1 MGSTDP
7 KISQIQTNFQT
18 LSTVASSLNAA
29 SDELNKVVSKLDEAL
44 KKLNVGLTV
53 WIVFEDRSDEQHPDQ
68 YDCDQIGYCKVNGK
82 WGISLRRI
90 WGNEFYDATGNE
102 EGPWLF
108 TDAPREMRLRS
119 VDKIPVLIEALSK
132 EASNTTKKIQEKTK
146 EVSELAAAI
155 ESAANEAKRK
165 SPTLAERV
173 AAAKARAKL
182 ADLVREANAGT
193 VAVPGALPGGE
204 SPKAKESSL
213 ADQVRK
219 SFGKNIEGSK

>member
-1 MGSTDP
+1 MGSNDP

-18 LSTVASSLNAA
+18 LSTVASSLNVA
-29 SDELNKVVSKLDEAL
+29 SDELTKGVRTLDEAL

-53 WIVFEDRSDEQHPDQ
+53 WVVFEDRSDEQYPDQ

-90 WGNEFYDATGNE
+90 WGHEFHGAGNE

-155 ESAANEAKRK
+155 ESAADEAKRK
-165 SPTLAERV
+165 APTLAERV
-173 AAAKARAKL
+173 AAARAK
-182 ADLVREANAGT
+182 AKLV
-193 VAVPGALPGGE
+193 
-204 SPKAKESSL
+204 
-213 ADQVRK
+213 DQVRK
-219 SFGKNIEGSK
+219 ANAGIVAGPGEKAEGSK

>member
-18 LSTVASSLNAA
+18 LSSVASSLNVA
-29 SDELNKVVSKLDEAL
+29 SDELTKVVRKLDEAL

-53 WIVFEDRSDEQHPDQ
+53 WVVFEDRSDEQYPDQ

-90 WGNEFYDATGNE
+90 WGHEFYDATRNE

-155 ESAANEAKRK
+155 ESAADEAKRK

-173 AAAKARAKL
+173 AAARAKAKL
-182 ADLVREANAGT
+182 VDLRKVNAGT

-204 SPKAKESSL
+204 SPKAEEGSL

-219 SFGKNIEGSK
+219 NSGKNIEGSK

>member
-1 MGSTDP
+1 MGSNDP
-7 KISQIQTNFQT
+7 KISQIQTNFQA

-29 SDELNKVVSKLDEAL
+29 SDELTKVVGKLDEAL

-53 WIVFEDRSDEQHPDQ
+53 WVVFEDRSDEQYPDQ

-90 WGNEFYDATGNE
+90 WGHEFHGAGNE
-102 EGPWLF
+102 EGPWHF

-155 ESAANEAKRK
+155 ESAAYEQKRK
-165 SPTLAERV
+165 SATLAERV
-173 AAAKARAKL
+173 AAKANLLRQ
-182 ADLVREANAGT
+182 ANAGAYRT
-193 VAVPGALPGGE
+193 VPVPGGE
-204 SPKAKESSL
+204 SPKAEEGSL

-219 SFGKNIEGSK
+219 SIGKNTEGSK